1 MVRSYRSLSLTSDPV
16 ARLSDIPW
24 SMLRFPMTTVFP
36 KPTGETIGAFFG
48 PTMTLKGGATDRIK
62 AKIASLI
69 RVRAIDVAIKLFQR
83 LRKLMMPEKSRH
95 GCLRQ
100 RSRHRDWPPAQRPAL
115 LHRRLLRQPATAA
128 CPSTSTPR

>member
-1 MVRSYRSLSLTSDPV
+1 MTSDPV

-83 LRKLMMPEKSRH
+83 LRKLMMPEKSSAW
-95 GCLRQ
+95 L
-100 RSRHRDWPPAQRPAL
+100 PA
-115 LHRRLLRQPATAA
+115 AT
-128 CPSTSTPR
+128 